1 MKMGTKA
8 QPTLESGRTTIWLQ
22 PRIQPNSMTGWDGLS
37 CISAVVLKPG
47 FRAPGRME
55 LCLIQSGA
63 SAVFPERAG
72 SREKELVV

>member
-1 MKMGTKA
+1 
-8 QPTLESGRTTIWLQ
+8 
-22 PRIQPNSMTGWDGLS
+22 MTGWDGLS
-37 CISAVVLKPG
+37 CISAVVLEPG

-63 SAVFPERAG
+63 SVVVPERAG